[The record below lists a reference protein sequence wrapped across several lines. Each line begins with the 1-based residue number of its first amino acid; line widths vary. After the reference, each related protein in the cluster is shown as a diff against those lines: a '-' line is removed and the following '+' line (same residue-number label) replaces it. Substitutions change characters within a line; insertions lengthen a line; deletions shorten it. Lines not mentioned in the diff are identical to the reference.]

1 MFSSSRDHRRTS
13 AHRARGLACAR
24 RPADARNATTT
35 ATTNTA
41 HHPVH
46 HRGAALNAARRSGDT
61 DGANSSISG
70 TKFNDLNGNGVRDA
84 GEPPLSGAEI
94 ILSGFASETTFTD
107 INGHFTFTPLQFGNY
122 GVREI
127 QQAGW
132 IQTTP
137 ADSYSVAL
145 MF

>member
-1 MFSSSRDHRRTS
+1 V
-13 AHRARGLACAR
+13 A
-24 RPADARNATTT
+24 
-35 ATTNTA
+35 
-41 HHPVH
+41 
-46 HRGAALNAARRSGDT
+46 
-61 DGANSSISG
+61 ANSSISG

-94 ILSGFASETTFTD
+94 VLSGFASETTFTD

-145 MF
+145 MLFGIAGQVYFETAVIIVLEIIAIVIPLLLAAE